1 MRSSDTEENVGFSP
15 TQVDPWDKARLALIQ
30 EIDTDSDVRYE
41 IFKLSASKL
50 SACKIFSAVNMV
62 KVR

>member
-1 MRSSDTEENVGFSP
+1 MGSSDAEENVGFSP
-15 TQVDPWDKARLALIQ
+15 TQVDPWDKAQLALIQ

-41 IFKLSASKL
+41 IFGLSASKL
-50 SACKIFSAVNMV
+50 SASKIFPAV